1 MTRLLI
7 PTWDGIPFTI
17 VDAVK
22 RTFVVWQKKID
33 TASDP
38 EKRLE
43 KALKDLAMSKT
54 ICDNGKVLEL
64 PYVKTLLKNATDD
77 GSFQNSIMLRRQNLQ
92 FVILPSYGPTKL
104 LDVSKPVSKWTHI
117 KISYK
122 HHEVL
127 NSLTLMEKASK
138 KNSTGSGSETKND
151 EE

>member
-77 GSFQNSIMLRRQNLQ
+77 GSFQNSIMLRR
-92 FVILPSYGPTKL
+92 
-104 LDVSKPVSKWTHI
+104 
-117 KISYK
+117 
-122 HHEVL
+122 
-127 NSLTLMEKASK
+127 
-138 KNSTGSGSETKND
+138 
-151 EE
+151 